1 MRIGPAAVQ
10 EVVRVQGELERVDQD
25 RDEWKDGCGQY
36 EHCYKY
42 WERVAGARA
51 GLVAE
56 LWQGVK
62 GTGGGQDT
70 ISAVYYGDAVGGGK
84 LYYWRHEGTGE
95 YSWEWPGQGAGP
107 TVAEVRSRVATEG
120 AGIAGEGRTL
130 TQTQRKNSKRR
141 GKKKSQQ

>member
-1 MRIGPAAVQ
+1 M
-10 EVVRVQGELERVDQD
+10 
-25 RDEWKDGCGQY
+25 
-36 EHCYKY
+36 
-42 WERVAGARA
+42 
-51 GLVAE
+51 
-56 LWQGVK
+56 
-62 GTGGGQDT
+62 GTQW
-70 ISAVYYGDAVGGGK
+70 GGGK

-130 TQTQRKNSKRR
+130 TQTQRKNAKKR